1 MRQVI
6 NHEQGSAAWHQHR
19 REHFNAS
26 DAPAMLGCSPYKTR
40 QALLHEVATGIV
52 DAEIDA
58 ATARR
63 FADGHRIEAL
73 ARPLAEQII
82 GEELAP
88 LVLADGKYSASF
100 DGLTFEGDTAWECK
114 TLNAALRDAI
124 PNRLDGIPESGHQ
137 LPEHYRAQLE
147 QQAMVSGCERIL
159 FTAASLDGDEIS
171 EGRHCWYTP
180 DPDMR
185 QRLVT
190 GWAQFEQDVAAYN
203 PAAERPAQ
211 AVAAP
216 MESLPAVVV
225 QVQGALTVAGNLPAF
240 GQALRAFIERI
251 PARPATDQQF
261 ADAEAAC
268 KALRKAEDALTQAE
282 DSALAQISDVELM
295 RRTVADLKDLARSTR
310 LATEKL
316 VKAEKDARRT
326 EKVMAA
332 RRAFDKHVAACQL
345 DIKGV
350 RLNVP
355 MPDFGAAIKGLSSLA
370 SIDDKLTDALIS
382 SQAEVNTLASR
393 IINNLQTLD
402 SVPQYAHLFADRQ
415 ELAYKDAET
424 LELLMQKRVDAEAAR
439 IEAERQ
445 RIRDEEE
452 RKAREAAERAAEAE
466 RARIRAE
473 EQHKARMEAAERA
486 KAEQAEAAEREAAAR
501 REQILAEAA
510 KPAVTRALEMIERE
524 KDVTPGKPIA
534 PAPIDAAP
542 VDVGI
547 APVAAVGS
555 AADDAPTL
563 TLGAINERLHPISI
577 SAAGLAEFGIEPLA
591 TRKAAKLYSQ
601 AQFEQLCQAIVR
613 CATDA
618 LRGELEAA

>member
-1 MRQVI
+1 MNIQTREIHLVT
-6 NHEQGSAAWHQHR
+6 QGSDDWR
-19 REHFNAS
+19 KLRGSRFTAS
-26 DAPAMLGCSPYKTR
+26 EAPAALGMSRYVSR
-40 QALLHEVATGIV
+40 ADLLHQKATGITKEPD
-52 DAEIDA
+52 DA
-58 ATARR
+58 TQARFDR
-63 FADGHRIEAL
+63 GHQAERS
-73 ARPLAEQII
+73 ARPLAEKII

-88 LVLADGKYSASF
+88 LTMTADV
-100 DGLTFEGDTAWECK
+100 DGL
-114 TLNAALRDAI
+114 ALLASM
-124 PNRLDGIPESGHQ
+124 DGITMENDIVWETKLWNQELSEAVKTGD
-137 LPEHYRAQLE
+137 LPEHYTIQMDQQLL
-147 QQAMVSGCERIL
+147 VSGASRCL
-159 FTAASLDGDEIS
+159 FTCSDGTPE
-171 EGRHCWYTP
+171 RTVHCWYETSP
-180 DPDMR
+180 EKVS
-185 QRLVT
+185 RLIA
-190 GWAQFEQDVAAYN
+190 GWEQFAKDLAEYEPTEQ
-203 PAAERPAQ
+203 
-211 AVAAP
+211 AAP
-216 MESLPAVVV
+216 VTATPIESLPAVVV

-268 KALRKAEDALTQAE
+268 KALKKAEDALTQAE
-282 DSALAQISDVELM
+282 DGALAQISDVELM
-295 RRTVADLKDLARSTR
+295 RRTVADLKELARSTR

-332 RRAFDKHVAACQL
+332 RQAFDKHVAACQL

-355 MPDFGAAIKGLSSLA
+355 MPDFGGAIKGLSSLA
-370 SIDDKLTDALIS
+370 SIDDKLTAALIS

-393 IINNLQTLD
+393 IINNLQMLD
-402 SVPQYAHLFADRQ
+402 SVPAYAHLFADRQ

-439 IEAERQ
+439 IEAERE
-445 RIRDEEE
+445 RIRQEEE
-452 RKAREAAERAAEAE
+452 RKAHEAAERQAEAE
-466 RARIRAE
+466 RSRIRAE
-473 EQHKARMEAAERA
+473 EQQKA
-486 KAEQAEAAEREAAAR
+486 QAEAAEREAAAR
-501 REQILAEAA
+501 RERILAEAA
-510 KPAVTRALEMIERE
+510 KPAVTRALEAIERE
-524 KDVTPGKPIA
+524 KEAAPGKPLA
-534 PAPIDAAP
+534 PAPTIAAP
-542 VDVGI
+542 VAAGI

-563 TLGAINERLHPISI
+563 TLGAINERLHPISL

>member
-40 QALLHEVATGIV
+40 SALLHETATGIV
-52 DAEIDA
+52 DAEIDP

-180 DPDMR
+180 DPAMR
-185 QRLVT
+185 ARLVA
-190 GWAQFEQDVAAYN
+190 GWEQFEKDVAAYV
-203 PAAERPAQ
+203 PTEPVAPV
-211 AVAAP
+211 VAAP

-240 GQALRAFIERI
+240 GQALRDFIARI
-251 PARPATDQQF
+251 PAKPATDQQF

-268 KALRKAEDALTQAE
+268 KALKKAEDALTQAE
-282 DSALAQISDVELM
+282 DGALAQISDVELM
-295 RRTVADLKDLARSTR
+295 RRTVADLKELARSTR

-332 RRAFDKHVAACQL
+332 RQAFEAHVARLQV

-350 RLNVP
+350 RLIVP
-355 MPDFGAAIKGLSSLA
+355 MPDFGGAIKGLSSLA
-370 SIDDKLTDALIS
+370 SIDDKLTAALIAGK
-382 SQAEVNTLASR
+382 AEANTLASR
-393 IINNLQTLD
+393 IAGNLQTLD
-402 SVPQYAHLFADRQ
+402 SAPQYAHLFADRQ
-415 ELAYKDAET
+415 ELAYKDGET
-424 LELLMQKRVDAEAAR
+424 LGLLMQKRVDAEAAR
-439 IEAERQ
+439 IEAERE
-445 RIRDEEE
+445 RIRQEEE
-452 RKAREAAERAAEAE
+452 RKAREAAERQAEAE

-473 EQHKARMEAAERA
+473 EQHKAQMEAAERL
-486 KAEQAEAAEREAAAR
+486 KSEQEAAAR
-501 REQILAEAA
+501 QAAVAIAEQASRPEA
-510 KPAVTRALEMIERE
+510 V
-524 KDVTPGKPIA
+524 PGKPIA
-534 PAPIDAAP
+534 PAPTDAAP
-542 VDVGI
+542 VGVGT
-547 APVAAVGS
+547 APVAATGG
-555 AADDAPTL
+555 AEDETPAL
-563 TLGAINERLHPISI
+563 TLGAINERLHPISL

-591 TRKAAKLYSQ
+591 TRKAAKLYSK

-613 CATDA
+613 CATNA
-618 LRGELEAA
+618 MRGELEAA